1 MQFMFILLYSN
12 VVHQRRKS
20 MSTSVK
26 SRTEELLQPI
36 LEKRG
41 LSLYEIEY
49 VKEGPDWF
57 LRIFI
62 DKPGGIDIEECGDV
76 SLELSDD
83 LDEENFIQ
91 GAYILEVSSPGVERP
106 LRSLEEVKEQINH
119 HIHVSLYVH
128 IDGEKEYEG
137 KLLHVEDD
145 VLTIEYQVLSRKKEI
160 EIPYDKIAKA
170 RLAVAF

>member
-1 MQFMFILLYSN
+1 MT
-12 VVHQRRKS
+12 
-20 MSTSVK
+20 TSVRK
-26 SRTEELLQPI
+26 QTEELLQPI
-36 LEKRG
+36 LSKKG

-76 SLELSDD
+76 SLELSNV
-83 LDEENFIQ
+83 LDEEDFIK

-106 LRSLEEVKEQINH
+106 LRTLEEVREHIDN
-119 HIHVSLYVH
+119 HIHVSLYAH

-137 KLLHVEDD
+137 LLTD
-145 VLTIEYQVLSRKKEI
+145 VQKDLLTIEYRVLSRKKEV
-160 EIPYDKIAKA
+160 EIPYEKIAKA

>member
-1 MQFMFILLYSN
+1 
-12 VVHQRRKS
+12 
-20 MSTSVK
+20 MSKSVK
-26 SRTEELLQPI
+26 NRTEELLQPI

-49 VKEGPDWF
+49 VKEGPDWY

-76 SLELSDD
+76 SLEISDP

-106 LRSLEEVKEQINH
+106 LRSLQEIQEHIGH

-128 IDGEKEYEG
+128 IEGEKEYEG
-137 KLLHVEDD
+137 KLLTVEDD
-145 VLTIEYQVLSRKKEI
+145 VITIEYQVLSRKKKI